1 MMTRVGDL
9 YAALADGTR
18 RAILD
23 ELVARDGQTL
33 YELCA
38 RLAMSHGLTSSRQAV
53 SQHVDVLERAGLV
66 RRRREG
72 RYTFHHVDT
81 SPLRSIADRWPVQ
94 E

>member
-1 MMTRVGDL
+1 MGGDL
-9 YAALADGTR
+9 FTALADGTR

-33 YELCA
+33 FELCS
-38 RLAMSHGLTSSRQAV
+38 RLAMTHGLTSSRQAV

-72 RYTFHHVDT
+72 RYTFHHVHT
-81 SPLRSIADRWPVQ
+81 SPLRSISDRWPVP